1 MQDCAEQK
9 DLAISVNSQLNMSQ
23 QCAQV
28 AKKANGILAC
38 SRNSVISRTKE
49 VIISLY
55 SATVR
60 LDHGYCFQF
69 GAPLED
75 RY

>member
-28 AKKANGILAC
+28 AKKANAILAC
-38 SRNSVISRTKE
+38 IRNSVASRSRE
-49 VIISLY
+49 VII
-55 SATVR
+55 
-60 LDHGYCFQF
+60 
-69 GAPLED
+69 PL
-75 RY
+75 